1 MSKRILADWLEA
13 FLFAFERK
21 ESPTIF
27 KKWTAISV
35 IAAALQRKVYFEW
48 EKRVFPNFYIVLVG
62 SPATRKNTIIEPG
75 ESLLRTLGITL
86 TADKITCEALII
98 ELKEALA
105 IIPGEF
111 ETFQEHASV
120 TAICKE
126 LSIFLRHDDMTFTSA
141 LTAWFDSPDVWKY
154 KTKNQGSDELSYVFF
169 NLLGATTP
177 QLIKNSFSMDTVGGG
192 LTSRFIF
199 VYGKEKSCLD
209 PLPMIGDQRNELKK
223 DLLHDLGIINTLV
236 GEFKPTQQ
244 YLETYLDWYVEQ
256 SKSPA
261 LKDPIFEYYN
271 ERRSVHIRKLS
282 MIVSASRSS
291 SLILNESDFLD
302 AKALLEECELD
313 MPKVFG
319 SYGRGE
325 YAEILPSVMAVI
337 QRSGEIRY
345 NDLFA
350 MFYRDLKEPE
360 LKEILL
366 ALVSMGWIDMEDK
379 KEGLRSVP
387 IIRKAKDYG
396 RAKTSDS
403 SLPQEPGIPPLQM

>member
-1 MSKRILADWLEA
+1 MPNRILKDWIEA
-13 FLFAFERK
+13 FIYAFERK

-35 IAAALQRKVYFEW
+35 IAAALQRKVYLEW

-62 SPATRKNTIIEPG
+62 TPATRKNTIIEPG
-75 ESLLRTLGITL
+75 ESLLRKLGITL

-105 IIPGEF
+105 VIPGQIEDF
-111 ETFQEHASV
+111 KEHSSL

-126 LSIFLRHDDMTFTSA
+126 LSIFLRHDDLTFTSA
-141 LTAWFDSPDVWKY
+141 LSAWFDSPDVWDY
-154 KTKNQGSDELSYVFF
+154 KTKTQGKDNLVYVFF

-199 VYGKEKSCLD
+199 VYGREKSCLD
-209 PLPMIGDQRNELKK
+209 PLPMLGDQRRELKEH
-223 DLLHDLGIINTLV
+223 LLHDLGIINTLV
-236 GEFKPTQQ
+236 GEFAPTQQ
-244 YLETYLDWYVEQ
+244 YLDLYEEWYVKQVEV
-256 SKSPA
+256 PA

-271 ERRSVHIRKLS
+271 ERRSVHVRKLS
-282 MIVSASRSS
+282 MITSAARSN
-291 SLILNESDFLD
+291 SLILTAADFLD
-302 AKALLEECELD
+302 ARGLLEECEMD

-366 ALVSMGWIDMEDK
+366 ALVSMGWIDMEDR
-379 KEGLRSVP
+379 KEGLKSVP
-387 IIRKAKDYG
+387 IIRKAQGYG
-396 RAKTSDS
+396 RAKQADN
-403 SLPQEPGIPPLQM
+403 P